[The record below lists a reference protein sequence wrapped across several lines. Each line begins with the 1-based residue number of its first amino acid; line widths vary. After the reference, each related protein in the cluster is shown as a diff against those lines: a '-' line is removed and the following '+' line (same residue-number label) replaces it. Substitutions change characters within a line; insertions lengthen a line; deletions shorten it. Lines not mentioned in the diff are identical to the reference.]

1 MPTPQP
7 WHATPV
13 DSATARHILVHGST
27 GPTPCGLTIRIVA
40 GLLDFGVLV
49 VVLFWLAVFTRV
61 PTADGGFDLP
71 VWSYVFF
78 LIWWLSYYAGFE
90 YFWNGQTPGK
100 RVARIRVVMGS
111 GHRVTRDAAIK
122 RTLARPLDMFPWVTP
137 YALGILWMLATGE
150 KRRQR
155 LGDKWA
161 GTKVVHI
168 DDLD

>member
-1 MPTPQP
+1 M
-7 WHATPV
+7 
-13 DSATARHILVHGST
+13 DSATARHILVHGSN

-90 YFWNGQTPGK
+90 YFWNGQTPASAW
-100 RVARIRVVMGS
+100 RAF
-111 GHRVTRDAAIK
+111 A
-122 RTLARPLDMFPWVTP
+122 
-137 YALGILWMLATGE
+137 
-150 KRRQR
+150 Q
-155 LGDKWA
+155 
-161 GTKVVHI
+161 
-168 DDLD
+168 